1 VDTAALTEVEPG
13 CGLGEAKKR
22 PMFNIGPQEMFI
34 LFLIIILLFGAKR
47 IPEIGRSIGKGI
59 QEFKKG
65 MRDVEAEINLNDKA
79 DPPKAHTLEEP
90 KKQA

>member
-1 VDTAALTEVEPG
+1 
-13 CGLGEAKKR
+13 
-22 PMFNIGPQEMFI
+22 MFNIGPQEMFI

-47 IPEIGRSIGKGI
+47 IPEIGRSIGRGI

-65 MRDVEAEINLNDKA
+65 MRDVEAEINADKPEA
-79 DPPKAHTLEEP
+79 PKLEEP

>member
-1 VDTAALTEVEPG
+1 
-13 CGLGEAKKR
+13 
-22 PMFNIGPQEMFI
+22 MFNIGPQEMFI

-47 IPEIGRSIGKGI
+47 IPEIGRSIGRGI

-65 MRDVEAEINLNDKA
+65 MRDVESEINLNDKTEA
-79 DPPKAHTLEEP
+79 PKLEEP

>member
-1 VDTAALTEVEPG
+1 
-13 CGLGEAKKR
+13 
-22 PMFNIGPQEMFI
+22 MFNIGPQEMFI

-65 MRDVEAEINLNDKA
+65 MREVESEMSVNDKTES
-79 DPPKAHTLEEP
+79 PKGALEES
-90 KKQA
+90 KKQS

>member
-1 VDTAALTEVEPG
+1 
-13 CGLGEAKKR
+13 
-22 PMFNIGPQEMFI
+22 MFNIGPQEMFI

-65 MRDVEAEINLNDKA
+65 MRDVESEMTISDRNDPQK
-79 DPPKAHTLEEP
+79 LEEP
-90 KKQA
+90 KKQS

>member
-1 VDTAALTEVEPG
+1 
-13 CGLGEAKKR
+13 
-22 PMFNIGPQEMFI
+22 MFNIGPQEMFI

-47 IPEIGRSIGKGI
+47 IPEIGRSIGRGI

-65 MRDVEAEINLNDKA
+65 MRDVEAEINAPDKA
-79 DPPKAHTLEEP
+79 EPPKAHTLEEP

>member
-1 VDTAALTEVEPG
+1 
-13 CGLGEAKKR
+13 
-22 PMFNIGPQEMFI
+22 MFNIGPQEMFI

-65 MRDVEAEINLNDKA
+65 MRDVESEINLADKTEQK
-79 DPPKAHTLEEP
+79 PPAIDEP
-90 KKQA
+90 RKPS